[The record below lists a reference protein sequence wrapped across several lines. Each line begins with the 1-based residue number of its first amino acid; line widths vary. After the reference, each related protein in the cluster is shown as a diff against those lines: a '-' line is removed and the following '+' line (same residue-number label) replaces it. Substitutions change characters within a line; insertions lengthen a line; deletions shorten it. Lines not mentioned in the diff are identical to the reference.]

1 MAAIGLC
8 VCALGRL
15 KKNPKKKQK
24 QDDVDSINHFLLF
37 RVLLMDVLLRFKGAS
52 RANKVQA
59 VSHPISSR
67 KWKRLK
73 DILFIFQERE
83 EEEEKKPNEPIVS

>member
-15 KKNPKKKQK
+15 KKNPKKKTK

-37 RVLLMDVLLRFKGAS
+37 RVLLMDVLLRFEGAS

-59 VSHPISSR
+59 DSHPISPR

-83 EEEEKKPNEPIVS
+83 EEKKPNEPIVS